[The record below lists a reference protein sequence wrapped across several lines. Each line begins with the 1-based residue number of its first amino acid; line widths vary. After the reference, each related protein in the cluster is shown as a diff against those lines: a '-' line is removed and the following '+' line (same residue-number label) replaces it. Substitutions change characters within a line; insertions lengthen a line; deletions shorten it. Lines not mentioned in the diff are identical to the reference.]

1 MAEKRGFEPPHPVTD
16 LLAFQASPFS
26 HLGTSPLILA
36 GPERFELSVSE
47 SESDAL
53 TTWPWPKVKCMVR
66 LMGFEPTRPRTL
78 PPEDSA
84 SAVSPQPQYI

>member
-1 MAEKRGFEPPHPVTD
+1 MAEKRGFEPLRPVTD

-26 HLGTSPLILA
+26 LLGTSPFLA

-53 TTWPWPKVKCMVR
+53 TTWPWPNKLCKYNYNFIYKICKQINSEMVR
-66 LMGFEPTRPRTL
+66 LMGFEPTHQL
-78 PPEDSA
+78 
-84 SAVSPQPQYI
+84 

>member
-1 MAEKRGFEPPHPVTD
+1 MYQTYFTLMAEKRGFEPLHPFTD

-26 HLGTSPLILA
+26 HLGTSPKYLA

-53 TTWPWPKVKCMVR
+53 TTWPWPSQKYISSVKNM
-66 LMGFEPTRPRTL
+66 LFLQPISIIY
-78 PPEDSA
+78 DS
-84 SAVSPQPQYI
+84 YRK

>member
-1 MAEKRGFEPPHPVTD
+1 MAEKRGFEPLRPFTD

-26 HLGTSPLILA
+26 HLGTSPIMA

-53 TTWPWPKVKCMVR
+53 TAWPWPS
-66 LMGFEPTRPRTL
+66 FFTL
-78 PPEDSA
+78 LLFSKKQDL
-84 SAVSPQPQYI
+84 Y